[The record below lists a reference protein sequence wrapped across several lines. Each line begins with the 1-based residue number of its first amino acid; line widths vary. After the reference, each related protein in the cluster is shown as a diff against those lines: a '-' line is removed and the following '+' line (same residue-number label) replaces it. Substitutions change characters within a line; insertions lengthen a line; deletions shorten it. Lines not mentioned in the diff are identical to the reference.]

1 MTPRARH
8 FGRRCSPRSARSG
21 RRRPGLPLD
30 NALAGKAV
38 LIRKGGKRVLLS
50 EFVVPEP
57 IPERRVGYFPR
68 RPADYSLANRA
79 ATNLAAVH

>member
-1 MTPRARH
+1 M
-8 FGRRCSPRSARSG
+8 
-21 RRRPGLPLD
+21 
-30 NALAGKAV
+30 